1 MTPIEFNCLYW
12 NDGQAQLNDLGV
24 RPSIEDCEERPIIF
38 FQINHIKP
46 YFEDEHS
53 FTSIHSGNEEY
64 IVKLDYKTVK
74 EPMFIFII
82 PCSKFNFSHFLLNLY
97 LQ

>member
-1 MTPIEFNCLYW
+1 MIEPIEFNCLYW

-24 RPSIEDCEERPIIF
+24 RPSIEDCEERPITF

-74 EPMFIFII
+74 ELILNTNIRK
-82 PCSKFNFSHFLLNLY
+82 PCYTTK
-97 LQ
+97 